1 MGTPQPPL
9 DGPADLLT
17 VEEAARRLRIG
28 RTTMY
33 ALISTGT
40 VESVTIGRRRLV
52 PPECIAAYVAELRSP
67 GHPASLAA

>member
-1 MGTPQPPL
+1 METTAPRL

-33 ALISTGT
+33 GLISAG
-40 VESVTIGRRRLV
+40 VIESVTIGRRRLV
-52 PPECIAAYVAELRSP
+52 PPECVTAYVAVLRSASQ
-67 GHPASLAA
+67 PATAAA

>member
-1 MGTPQPPL
+1 MATPEPRL
-9 DGPADLLT
+9 DGPADLLS

-33 ALISTGT
+33 ALISAGT

-52 PPECIAAYVAELRSP
+52 PPECVAAYVAVLRST
-67 GHPASLAA
+67 GQPATIAA